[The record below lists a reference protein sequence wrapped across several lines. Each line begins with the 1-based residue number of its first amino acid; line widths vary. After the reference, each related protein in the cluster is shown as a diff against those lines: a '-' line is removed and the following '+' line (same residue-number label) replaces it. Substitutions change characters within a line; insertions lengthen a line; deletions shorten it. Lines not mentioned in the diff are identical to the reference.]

1 MLGKNETRV
10 SATIKPKDYNS
21 ITQMDQLPF
30 DVFNLSGTS
39 NVKEKFKD
47 DKMQIRDYL
56 RLQDNVYKT
65 SKSW

>member
-1 MLGKNETRV
+1 
-10 SATIKPKDYNS
+10 
-21 ITQMDQLPF
+21 MDQLPF

-65 SKSW
+65 SKSREDTDQGGQSDASAPKVDRS